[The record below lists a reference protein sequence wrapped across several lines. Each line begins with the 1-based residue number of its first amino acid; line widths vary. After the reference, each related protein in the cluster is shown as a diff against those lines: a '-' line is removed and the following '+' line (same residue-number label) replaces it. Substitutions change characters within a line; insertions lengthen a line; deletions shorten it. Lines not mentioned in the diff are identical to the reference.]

1 MDCGRYG
8 YKFPTLT
15 RPNDLLA
22 GQQFEA
28 MYGLATVEPDWDF
41 ETYSE
46 AGYVWGV
53 EPGYWKKAPK
63 KKPLDAVLDPSGYW
77 IYIPPEPRL
86 EGLPGAGK
94 RRGLTVVGTYN
105 YVQHETFRVIQLAY
119 NLKDGLGARIWRPGM
134 PDPLDLFEHIRAGKP
149 LEAWNS
155 FFEFCVYTLYCVPKL
170 GWPPLTLEQTACCM
184 AKAAIAGYPRRLEFA
199 SAVLR
204 LVNQKDKAGHDL
216 IGKLTVP
223 KAPTKADSGRC
234 WTRETAPADF
244 ARFDAYNVQDIM
256 AEGEASLK
264 MVDLSPRERR
274 IWLVDQRI
282 NHRGMQINLVAVEN
296 CIAIVE
302 QAERRYN
309 AELQQI
315 TNGRVKTS
323 NQVAETRRWLAENHG
338 VILDDL
344 DEETIEEEV
353 AKPHNSMVLAVLKIR
368 QALAFGSVKKLYGMR
383 LQSDATGRLRNQA
396 AFASAHTHLWN
407 GQDVQVLNLF
417 KGKFNK
423 PEQVELALQI
433 IATRDLDFV
442 EKSFAHGPPWDSK
455 DNDPM
460 EALDVIANC
469 LRSMICAKPGT
480 RLISADYSAIQAVVL
495 AGLAGEKWRL
505 DVFHTHGKIY
515 EASASMQFKVPIEE
529 LFAYKRETGKHH
541 DLRDKG
547 KRLELACGFAG
558 WVGATKSNYIK
569 LDEIMSDPEIKEAI
583 LQWRATSPM
592 VVEFWGG
599 QTRNKF
605 DKAPDGSFACAY
617 PQLFG
622 LEGAAI
628 KAVLEPGSTHGYRGV
643 RYRVIKDVLYCL
655 PPGPEGMSPL
665 VYHEPRLVQSKNSWA
680 NAWEREL
687 SYVGWNT
694 SKKKG
699 RGGWE
704 RMPLYGGVQTQN
716 VVAKVSREY
725 QADRFVNL
733 DATGVYNTVHHC
745 HDEGTD
751 EVEIGRGSVEE
762 YLAIVNEQKPW
773 AVDDWGRPW
782 PVKAP
787 GAEETQFYGKWE

>member
-1 MDCGRYG
+1 MD
-8 YKFPTLT
+8 LI
-15 RPNDLLA
+15 A

-28 MYGLATVEPDWDF
+28 MYGLATVLADADY

-46 AGYVWGV
+46 AGYAWGT

-63 KKPLDAVLDPSGYW
+63 KKPPEAVLDPSGYW
-77 IYIPPEPRL
+77 LWVPPTVRL
-86 EGLPGAGK
+86 EPLPGAGK
-94 RRGLTVVGTYN
+94 RYGLKVVGAYN
-105 YVQHETFRVIQLAY
+105 YITHETFRVIRLAY
-119 NLKDGLGARIWRPGM
+119 NLKNGRGPQHWRPDYANPM
-134 PDPLDLFEHIRAGKP
+134 DLLDHVDSGGLIEG
-149 LEAWNS
+149 WNS
-155 FFEFCVYTLYCVPKL
+155 GGFEFLVWNLHCVPKF
-170 GWPPLTLEQTACCM
+170 GWPELKLEQLRDVM
-184 AKAAIAGYPRRLEFA
+184 AKAAIAGYPRKLENTGI
-199 SAVLR
+199 VLR
-204 LVNQKDKAGHDL
+204 LPHQKDKDGKRL
-216 IGKLTVP
+216 IDKLTVP
-223 KAPTKADSGRC
+223 KEPTKADSGRC
-234 WTRETAPADF
+234 WTRETAPDDF
-244 ARFDAYNVQDIM
+244 EKFDRYNDTDIV
-256 AEGEASLK
+256 AEAEASEK
-264 MVDLSPRERR
+264 IPDLNPRELR
-274 IWLVDQRI
+274 IWTVDQRI
-282 NHRGMQINLVAVEN
+282 NHRGMQTDRKAIDDG
-296 CIAIVE
+296 IAIVE

-309 AELQQI
+309 GEVVRI
-315 TNGRVKTS
+315 TNGRIKTS
-323 NQVAETRRWLAENHG
+323 NQVAETLRWLADTHG
-338 VILDDL
+338 VYLDDL
-344 DEETIEEEV
+344 DEETVEEEL
-353 AKPHNSMVLAVLKIR
+353 AKCHVPAVKRILEIR
-368 QALAFGSVKKLYGMR
+368 AKLSFGSVKKLYGMR
-383 LQSDATGRLRNQA
+383 LQSDSSGRLRNQMA
-396 AFASAHTHLWN
+396 YASAHTHLWN

-433 IATRDLDFV
+433 LATRNLDFV
-442 EKSFAHGPPWDSK
+442 EAAFKNGPPWDPK
-455 DNDPM
+455 DNEPM

-469 LRSMICAKPGT
+469 LRSMIIAKPGT
-480 RLISADYSAIQAVVL
+480 RLISADYTAIQAVVL
-495 AGLAGEKWRL
+495 AALAGEKWRL

-569 LDEIMSDPEIKEAI
+569 LDEIMSDPEIKAAI
-583 LQWRATSPM
+583 LQWRATSPWI
-592 VVEFWGG
+592 VEFWGG

-605 DKAPDGSFACAY
+605 DRAPDGTFARAY
-617 PQLFG
+617 PQMFG

-665 VYHEPRLVQSKNSWA
+665 VYHEPRLAPSKKSWA
-680 NAWEREL
+680 DPWEREL
-687 SYVGWNT
+687 SYMGWNT

-725 QADRFVNL
+725 QADRFLNL
-733 DATGVYNTVHHC
+733 DATGIYNTVHHC

-787 GAEETQFYGKWE
+787 GAEETQRYGKWE